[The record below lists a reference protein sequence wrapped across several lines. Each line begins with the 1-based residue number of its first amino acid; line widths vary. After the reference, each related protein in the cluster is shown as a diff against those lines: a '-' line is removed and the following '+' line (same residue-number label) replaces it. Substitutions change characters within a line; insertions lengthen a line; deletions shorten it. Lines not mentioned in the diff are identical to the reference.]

1 MKAKKSLISLVA
13 LVGVAGASLAGCG
26 QSSNNSAG
34 STAASN
40 SPGGTVSSTPADSSL
55 TIGVDNGSPTFQDN
69 FNPFAPGNRI
79 GTSYIYEPLF
89 FVNNINGKVTPWL
102 GTNYTWQNNKTLV
115 VTVRSGVQ
123 WNDGKPFSAADVAFT
138 FNYLKKYPALDS
150 QGLWQVLS
158 SVTASGNKVT
168 FKFKNPNVPTFY
180 SIASTVIVPK
190 HIWSTIT
197 DPTKQMMPNPVGTG
211 PYMVGNFTPEQY
223 TLKKNPTYWQAD
235 KVNVQT
241 LVFPVLGNNQTA
253 ALKLSSGQ
261 WDWATLFLPN
271 VQKTFVSKD
280 PQYNKYWFPAGGVV
294 SLALNLTK
302 APFNDVQFRQ
312 VLAYGI
318 NKQEIAKQAED
329 GYVNVASQTGL
340 ILPGQSKWLDPS
352 IPNKGVYSYNLQKA
366 KQMLAQAGYKT
377 NSSGQLLDK
386 SGKPI
391 SFSIEVPNGWSDWIQ
406 TAQIIQSNLKQLGI
420 SVNVATPQYGAYS
433 SSLSTGQFDGALMG
447 FGGQA
452 SPFQAYN
459 SLVNS
464 QFALPVG
471 QSTSQNQ
478 ERFKDPSVDQVLA
491 NWQKSTN
498 QATQQKDAYQ
508 VEQAVFNQV
517 PVIALFYGA
526 TWSEFSTKK
535 FTGWPSASDPYA
547 PPAPYGQP
555 PLMIF
560 THLQPRS

>member
-1 MKAKKSLISLVA
+1 MKTRKSLISLVA
-13 LVGVAGASLAGCG
+13 MVGVAGTALTGCG
-26 QSSNNSAG
+26 QATSSNSSGN
-34 STAASN
+34 TASGQPAATSN
-40 SPGGTVSSTPADSSL
+40 VSL
-55 TIGVDNGSPTFQDN
+55 TVGVDNGSPTFSDN
-69 FNPFAPGNRI
+69 FNPFAPNNRI
-79 GTSYIYEPLF
+79 GTSYIFEPLF
-89 FVNNINGKVTPWL
+89 FINNINGQVTPWL
-102 GTNYTWQNNKTLV
+102 GTSYKWQGNKTLV
-115 VTVRSGVQ
+115 VTIRKGVK
-123 WNDGKPFSAADVAFT
+123 WNDGTSFTAADVAFT

-158 SVTASGNKVT
+158 SVTANGDQVT
-168 FKFKNPNVPTFY
+168 FNFKTPNVPTFY
-180 SIASTVIVPK
+180 SIASTVIIPQ
-190 HIWSTIT
+190 HIWSSIT
-197 DPTKQMMPNPVGTG
+197 DPTKQMMENPVGTG
-211 PYMVGNFTPEQY
+211 PYMVGSFTPYQY

-235 KVNVQT
+235 KVHVQSI
-241 LVFPVLGNNQTA
+241 VFPVLGNNQTA

-280 PQYNKYWFPAGGVV
+280 PNYNKYWFPAGGVV

-312 VLAYGI
+312 ALAYAI
-318 NKQEIAKQAED
+318 DRQQIAQQAED

-340 ILPGQSKWLDPS
+340 ILPGQSQWLDSS
-352 IPNKGVYSYNLQKA
+352 IPHQGVYAYNVQKA
-366 KQMLAQAGYKT
+366 KQMFSQAGYKT
-377 NSSGQLLDK
+377 NGAGQLLDK

-420 SVNVATPQYGAYS
+420 TINVTTPQYGAYS
-433 SSLSTGQFDGALMG
+433 QSLSDGQFEGALMG

-459 SLVNS
+459 SLLNS
-464 QFALPVG
+464 QFAVPVG
-471 QSTSQNQ
+471 QSTTQNQ
-478 ERFKDPSVDQVLA
+478 ERWNNSTVNQVLA
-491 NWQKSTN
+491 NWQQSTN
-498 QATQQKDAYQ
+498 QSTQQSDAYQ
-508 VEQAVFNQV
+508 IEQTMYKEV

-535 FTGWPSASDPYA
+535 FTGWPSASNPYA

-560 THLQPRS
+560 THLQPR

>member
-1 MKAKKSLISLVA
+1 MKTRKSLISLVA
-13 LVGVAGASLAGCG
+13 MVGVAGTALTGCG
-26 QSSNNSAG
+26 QATSSNSSGN
-34 STAASN
+34 TASGQPAATSN
-40 SPGGTVSSTPADSSL
+40 VSL
-55 TIGVDNGSPTFQDN
+55 TVGVDNGSPTFSDN
-69 FNPFAPGNRI
+69 FNPFAPNNRI
-79 GTSYIYEPLF
+79 GTSYIFEPLF
-89 FVNNINGKVTPWL
+89 FINNINGQVTPWL
-102 GTNYTWQNNKTLV
+102 GTSYKWQGNKTLV
-115 VTVRSGVQ
+115 VTIRKGVK
-123 WNDGKPFSAADVAFT
+123 WNDGTSFTAADVAFT

-158 SVTASGNKVT
+158 SVTANGNQVT
-168 FKFKNPNVPTFY
+168 FNFKTPNVPTFY
-180 SIASTVIVPK
+180 SIASTVIIPQ
-190 HIWSTIT
+190 HIWSSIT
-197 DPTKQMMPNPVGTG
+197 DPTKQMMENPVGTG
-211 PYMVGNFTPEQY
+211 PYMVGSFTPYQY

-235 KVNVQT
+235 KVHVQSI
-241 LVFPVLGNNQTA
+241 VFPVLGNNQTA

-271 VQKTFVSKD
+271 VQKTFVSKN
-280 PQYNKYWFPAGGVV
+280 PNYNKYWFPAGGVV

-312 VLAYGI
+312 ALAYAI
-318 NKQEIAKQAED
+318 DRQQIAQQAED

-340 ILPGQSKWLDPS
+340 ILPGQSQWLDSS
-352 IPNKGVYSYNLQKA
+352 IPHQGIYAYNVQKA
-366 KQMLAQAGYKT
+366 KQMFSQAGYKT
-377 NSSGQLLDK
+377 NGAGQLLDK

-420 SVNVATPQYGAYS
+420 TINVTTPQYGAYS
-433 SSLSTGQFDGALMG
+433 QSLSDGQFEGALMG

-459 SLVNS
+459 SLLNG
-464 QFALPVG
+464 QFAVPVG
-471 QSTSQNQ
+471 QSTTQNQ
-478 ERFKDPSVDQVLA
+478 ERWNNSTVNQVLA
-491 NWQKSTN
+491 NWQQSTN
-498 QATQQKDAYQ
+498 QSTQQSDAYQ
-508 VEQAVFNQV
+508 IEQTMYKEV

-535 FTGWPSASDPYA
+535 FTGWPSASNPYA

-560 THLQPRS
+560 THLQPR

>member
-1 MKAKKSLISLVA
+1 MRAKKSLIALVA
-13 LVGVAGASLAGCG
+13 VVGGAGALLTGCG
-26 QSSNNSAG
+26 QTSNNSITNG
-34 STAASN
+34 SSK
-40 SPGGTVSSTPADSSL
+40 GTPSSVNSSL

-102 GTNYTWQNNKTLV
+102 GTDYKWQNNTTLV
-115 VTVRSGVQ
+115 VTVRSGVK
-123 WNDGKPFSAADVAFT
+123 WNDGRPFSASDVAFT

-168 FKFKNPNVPTFY
+168 FKFKSPDVPAFY
-180 SIASTVIVPK
+180 SIASTVIIPQHV
-190 HIWSTIT
+190 WSSIT
-197 DPTKQMMPNPVGTG
+197 DPTKVMNANPVGTG

-223 TLKKNPTYWQAD
+223 ILKKNPTYWQSD
-235 KVNVQT
+235 KVKVKT
-241 LVFPVLGNNQTA
+241 IVFPVLGNNQTA
-253 ALKLSSGQ
+253 ALKVSSGQ

-271 VQKTFVSKD
+271 VQNTFVNKN

-294 SLALNLTK
+294 SLALNLTE
-302 APFNDVQFRQ
+302 APFNNVQFRQ
-312 VLAYGI
+312 ALAYAI
-318 NKQEIAKQAED
+318 HKQQIVKQAED

-340 ILPGQSKWLDPS
+340 ILPGQSKWLDSS
-352 IPNKGVYSYNLQKA
+352 IPNQGVYNYNLQKA
-366 KQMLAQAGYKT
+366 KQLLTQAGYKT

-391 SFSIEVPNGWSDWIQ
+391 SFSIEVPSGWTDWIQ

-420 SVNVATPQYGAYS
+420 SVTVSTPQYSAYS
-433 SSLSTGQFDGALMG
+433 SSLSDGQFQGALLG

-452 SPFQAYN
+452 SPYQAFN
-459 SLVNS
+459 SLVNGQS
-464 QFALPVG
+464 ALPVG

-478 ERFKDPSVDQVLA
+478 ERFKDPSVDKVLA
-491 NWQKSTN
+491 NWQQSTS
-498 QATQQKDAYQ
+498 QATQQTDANQ
-508 VEQAVFNQV
+508 VQQAVYNLV

-526 TWSEFSTKK
+526 TWSEFSTKA

-560 THLQPRS
+560 THLKPRS